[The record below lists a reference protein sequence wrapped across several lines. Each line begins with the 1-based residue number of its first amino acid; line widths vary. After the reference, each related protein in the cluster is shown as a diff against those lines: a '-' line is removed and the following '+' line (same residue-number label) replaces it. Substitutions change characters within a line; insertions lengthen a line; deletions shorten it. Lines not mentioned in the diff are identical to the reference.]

1 MAVVLIDG
9 MAKRKKDQDNDNDSL
24 SSYNNT
30 KKTRRV
36 VWSDDLHAKFVE
48 AVNLL
53 GLHGTFVGTAS
64 SKSTS
69 IWDYDWYHKYMK
81 KEPQLLQLP
90 NSSFPVLESDKTSQ
104 MNNSQQTHNVVEPF
118 IVGSAS
124 SLAEKNTNIWCDDN
138 SFIDF
143 PVEETDPKPLEN
155 IANMSRCIEEEDL
168 INVWRSFQ
176 EEDVTN
182 VMQQPSCC

>member
-1 MAVVLIDG
+1 MNVLHKSQYILIILDE
-9 MAKRKKDQDNDNDSL
+9 NSPICIHTSSL
-24 SSYNNT
+24 
-30 KKTRRV
+30 
-36 VWSDDLHAKFVE
+36 FQP
-48 AVNLL
+48 LL
-53 GLHGTFVGTAS
+53 NQSTSPLGFATSFDFHNAGTFVGTAS

-90 NSSFPVLESDKTSQ
+90 NNSFPVLESDKTSQ

-124 SLAEKNTNIWCDDN
+124 SLTEKNTNIWCDDN

-143 PVEETDPKPLEN
+143 PVEETDPKTLEN